1 VLPITEPKTVVVWT
15 TAKINN
21 EGQNQKSDYGDD
33 LDAGKNELGFAI
45 DLNGKDV
52 QAEDQYNDD

>member
-1 VLPITEPKTVVVWT
+1 VVWT

-21 EGQNQKSDYGDD
+21 EGQNQKPDYGDD

-52 QAEDQYNDD
+52 QADDQYNDD